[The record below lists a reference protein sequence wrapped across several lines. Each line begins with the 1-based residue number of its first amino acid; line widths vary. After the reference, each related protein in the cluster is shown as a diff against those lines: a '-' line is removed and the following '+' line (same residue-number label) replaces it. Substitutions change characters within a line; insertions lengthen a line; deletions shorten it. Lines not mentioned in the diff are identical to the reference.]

1 MYLRNLWEARV
12 GQGWAV
18 GPEWIL
24 TFSALIVRL
33 KIKQE
38 ELREGHS
45 FVGEVAFE
53 LALDSQA
60 ILLHV
65 ELCCLVGRAKRAQSW
80 AVLANPEAHTW
91 LARVAVRRGNV
102 GQEPRG

>member
-1 MYLRNLWEARV
+1 MS
-12 GQGWAV
+12 
-18 GPEWIL
+18 PEWIL
-24 TFSALIVRL
+24 TFSALIVTL

-38 ELREGHS
+38 ELSEGQS

-65 ELCCLVGRAKRAQSW
+65 ELCCLVGRAKEHRAGQCW
-80 AVLANPEAHTW
+80 PIPGLTPGWHVW
-91 LARVAVRRGNV
+91 LSGGGMWGRSPGVS
-102 GQEPRG
+102 QD